1 MNAVQELRPQRASAP
16 PAYQVLADGLRA
28 EITSG
33 KLRPGD
39 RLPTEPQLCAQSG
52 LSRSTVREA
61 LRLLTSQHLIVTT
74 RGVTGG
80 SFVAEPSA
88 NHVAETLGDGL
99 SMLLANGTVRG
110 AHLFEVRVM
119 LEVPAARLAAVRR
132 TDAHLADLAAA
143 LVEPDGA
150 DLDRFLAANRAF
162 HTTMSAATGNP
173 LYQVVT
179 QPLYAVANER
189 DLAADAPVA
198 FWAQLDADHRAILAA
213 VADGDGD
220 RAAEVTR
227 VHLER
232 LRERF
237 EPSTLELG

>member
-1 MNAVQELRPQRASAP
+1 
-16 PAYQVLADGLRA
+16 VLADGLRA

-88 NHVAETLGDGL
+88 HHLAETLGDGL
-99 SMLLANGTVRG
+99 SLLLANGTLQA
-110 AHLFEVRVM
+110 AHLLEVRMM
-119 LEVPAARLAAVRR
+119 LEVPATRFAAGRR
-132 TDAHLADLAAA
+132 TEAHLADLAAA
-143 LVEPDGA
+143 LFEPDVD
-150 DLDRFLAANRAF
+150 DLDRILAANRAF
-162 HTTMSAATGNP
+162 HATMSAATGNP
-173 LYQVVT
+173 LYQLVS

-189 DLAADAPVA
+189 DLADETPKE
-198 FWAQLDADHRAILAA
+198 FWVQVDADHRAILAA
-213 VADGDGD
+213 VSDGDGD
-220 RAAEVTR
+220 RAAEAAR
-227 VHLER
+227 AHLEH
-232 LRERF
+232 LRERY
-237 EPSTLELG
+237 EQSTLRLV